1 MNEKVLNFNK
11 HLFDL
16 CLIITYFLIFYKF
29 FSLKEEE
36 KCMNL
41 KELNDLI
48 ERFGDV
54 QLLEIKEELQKM
66 GYACKIA
73 GDKND

>member
-1 MNEKVLNFNK
+1 MLNYNMFSY
-11 HLFDL
+11 LL
-16 CLIITYFLIFYKF
+16 QVF
-29 FSLKEEE
+29 FSK
-36 KCMNL
+36 KGGKFMNL

-48 ERFGDV
+48 ERFGNV
-54 QLLEIKEELQKM
+54 KFLEIKEELQKM

>member
-1 MNEKVLNFNK
+1 MFSYILQV
-11 HLFDL
+11 
-16 CLIITYFLIFYKF
+16 

-36 KCMNL
+36 KFMDL

>member
-1 MNEKVLNFNK
+1 MFSYILQV
-11 HLFDL
+11 
-16 CLIITYFLIFYKF
+16 

-36 KCMNL
+36 KFMSL

>member
-1 MNEKVLNFNK
+1 
-11 HLFDL
+11 
-16 CLIITYFLIFYKF
+16 
-29 FSLKEEE
+29 
-36 KCMNL
+36 MNL

-54 QLLEIKEELQKM
+54 QLLEIKDELQKM

-73 GDKND
+73 GDKNDQDNLYYHK

>member
-1 MNEKVLNFNK
+1 MPNYN
-11 HLFDL
+11 
-16 CLIITYFLIFYKF
+16 IFSYILQV

-36 KCMNL
+36 KFMNL

>member
-1 MNEKVLNFNK
+1 
-11 HLFDL
+11 
-16 CLIITYFLIFYKF
+16 
-29 FSLKEEE
+29 
-36 KCMNL
+36 MNL

-54 QLLEIKEELQKM
+54 KLLEIKEELQKM

-73 GDKND
+73 GDKNDQNNLHYHK

>member
-1 MNEKVLNFNK
+1 MFNYNMFSYI
-11 HLFDL
+11 LQV
-16 CLIITYFLIFYKF
+16 F
-29 FSLKEEE
+29 FSQRGGKF
-36 KCMNL
+36 MNL

>member
-1 MNEKVLNFNK
+1 MLNYNMFSYI
-11 HLFDL
+11 LQV
-16 CLIITYFLIFYKF
+16 F
-29 FSLKEEE
+29 FSQRGGKF
-36 KCMNL
+36 MNL

-73 GDKND
+73 GDEND

>member
-1 MNEKVLNFNK
+1 M
-11 HLFDL
+11 
-16 CLIITYFLIFYKF
+16 
-29 FSLKEEE
+29 S
-36 KCMNL
+36 L

-54 QLLEIKEELQKM
+54 QLLKIKEELQKM

-73 GDKND
+73 GDKYD

>member
-1 MNEKVLNFNK
+1 MFSYILQV
-11 HLFDL
+11 
-16 CLIITYFLIFYKF
+16 

-36 KCMNL
+36 KFMNL

>member
-1 MNEKVLNFNK
+1 MKKHLVFNK

-16 CLIITYFLIFYKF
+16 CFIITYFPIFYKF

-36 KCMNL
+36 KFMSL

>member
-1 MNEKVLNFNK
+1 
-11 HLFDL
+11 
-16 CLIITYFLIFYKF
+16 
-29 FSLKEEE
+29 
-36 KCMNL
+36 MNL

-54 QLLEIKEELQKM
+54 QLLEIKEELKKM

>member
-1 MNEKVLNFNK
+1 MLNYNM
-11 HLFDL
+11 
-16 CLIITYFLIFYKF
+16 
-29 FSLKEEE
+29 FSYILQVFSRKEEE
-36 KCMNL
+36 KFMDL

-66 GYACKIA
+66 GYACKIV

>member
-1 MNEKVLNFNK
+1 MLNYNMFSYI
-11 HLFDL
+11 LQV
-16 CLIITYFLIFYKF
+16 F
-29 FSLKEEE
+29 FSQRGGKF
-36 KCMNL
+36 MNL

>member
-1 MNEKVLNFNK
+1 
-11 HLFDL
+11 
-16 CLIITYFLIFYKF
+16 
-29 FSLKEEE
+29 
-36 KCMNL
+36 MNL

-66 GYACKIA
+66 GYAYKIA

>member
-1 MNEKVLNFNK
+1 MQV
-11 HLFDL
+11 
-16 CLIITYFLIFYKF
+16 F
-29 FSLKEEE
+29 FSQKGG
-36 KCMNL
+36 KFMNL

-48 ERFGDV
+48 ERFGNV
-54 QLLEIKEELQKM
+54 KFIEIKEELQKM

>member
-1 MNEKVLNFNK
+1 MPNYN
-11 HLFDL
+11 
-16 CLIITYFLIFYKF
+16 IFSYILQVF
-29 FSLKEEE
+29 FSQRGGKF
-36 KCMNL
+36 MNL

>member
-1 MNEKVLNFNK
+1 M
-11 HLFDL
+11 
-16 CLIITYFLIFYKF
+16 
-29 FSLKEEE
+29 S
-36 KCMNL
+36 L

-54 QLLEIKEELQKM
+54 QLLEIKEELHKM
-66 GYACKIA
+66 GYTCKIA